1 MKKLISRR
9 NFLKVCTLAGSA
21 AALSACG
28 GGKSTGGSNSA
39 AAAVDVTGAVTFP
52 LSEKVTFTGMTSF
65 PVGSEPEPNNRT
77 IFKRLEEQTNVHI
90 DWTAIQSDQWSDKIT
105 LNMSNPNTL
114 TDFVFTADFTDSN
127 LLRYADQGVILNL
140 EDYIDNNMPYLQKV
154 FEQYP
159 EYRTM
164 CTDSD
169 GHIWALPDRAARR
182 RKDRHPD
189 HWQHEL
195 HQYQVAELPQSVDAH
210 HGGRV

>member
-9 NFLKVCTLAGSA
+9 NFLKVCALAGSA

-28 GGKSTGGSNSA
+28 GKSTGSGDSA

-140 EDYIDNNMPYLQKV
+140 EDYIDNNMPLSSTRSTA
-154 FEQYP
+154 P
-159 EYRTM
+159 CAPTAM
-164 CTDSD
+164 DTS
-169 GHIWALPDRAARR
+169 GHCPGSSSSARKR
-182 RKDRHPD
+182 PPSRP
-189 HWQHEL
+189 L
-195 HQYQVAELPQSVDAH
+195 AT
-210 HGGRV
+210 

>member
-9 NFLKVCTLAGSA
+9 NFLKVCALAGSA

-28 GGKSTGGSNSA
+28 GGKSTGSNNSA

-140 EDYIDNNMPYLQKV
+140 EDYIDNNMHRQRWPHLG
-154 FEQYP
+154 
-159 EYRTM
+159 T
-164 CTDSD
+164 
-169 GHIWALPDRAARR
+169 ALDRAARR

-189 HWQHEL
+189 RWQHEL
-195 HQYQVAELPQSVDAH
+195 HQYQVAELPWSVDAH
-210 HGGRV
+210 HSGRV